1 MAKLP
6 VKLQARL
13 VEVQERIEFIAKT
26 ITRHKAN
33 DPSLPTWFSD
43 KPVAYYQGLLFG
55 AYTQMED
62 SLRDY
67 NAYNGFRFLDG
78 YPMEADFRQYFR

>member
-13 VEVQERIEFIAKT
+13 IEVQERIEHFASI
-26 ITRHKAN
+26 ITRHKNN
-33 DPSLPTWFSD
+33 DPSLPKWFSD
-43 KPVAYYQGLLFG
+43 KPVSYYQGLLFG

-62 SLRDY
+62 SLHDY
-67 NAYNGFRFLDG
+67 NAYRGFRFLDG
-78 YPMEADFRQYFR
+78 YAKEDDFRQYFR